1 MEIQNEEVII
11 MKKKFLGL
19 FIITVLTFTLASAT
33 SANPSE
39 YSKGVMCK
47 PPSGSEGCIYVGDC
61 LWICP

>member
-1 MEIQNEEVII
+1 